1 MTGPH
6 LTIGP
11 LRPLTALIAAAIAVL
26 ALLGPASTSTAAAP
40 EIAASAQIL
49 PNQSD
54 GGTGDN
60 EFLPTDRDLTECISA
75 MPKPGCGSEAR
86 GGWRQTAV
94 FLAVLGG
101 LGFIAW
107 RVIAGAR
114 AAGRAGQPARVPS
127 PPTPSRQPTQKS
139 EEGGP
144 SEDAP
149 TPPNGA

>member
-6 LTIGP
+6 LTVGP

-26 ALLGPASTSTAAAP
+26 ALLGPASISTAAAP

-107 RVIAGAR
+107 RVIASAR
-114 AAGRAGQPARVPS
+114 AAGRAGRPGRAPS
-127 PPTPSRQPTQKS
+127 PPTPSHPQARRSGADDQS
-139 EEGGP
+139 A
-144 SEDAP
+144 DVP
-149 TPPNGA
+149 TPPSDR

>member
-1 MTGPH
+1 ML
-6 LTIGP
+6 LT
-11 LRPLTALIAAAIAVL
+11 AVL
-26 ALLGPASTSTAAAP
+26 ALLAMSGPVAADAPSGTAAMAAP
-40 EIAASAQIL
+40 A
-49 PNQSD
+49 QSD
-54 GGTGDN
+54 GGEND
-60 EFLPTDRDLTECISA
+60 FLPPDRDLTECVSA
-75 MPKPGCGSEAR
+75 LPKPGCGSEAR

-114 AAGRAGQPARVPS
+114 AAGRAGQPARAPS